1 MVFAGFEEPDGYCLD
16 ARTADSCWR
25 HRRPLITRETAFVK
39 SVLRP
44 WAARRLGS
52 YPRSYFKVLAASA
65 RKHLAL
71 AQRTLIVP
79 VWICLSAAH
88 R

>member
-44 WAARRLGS
+44 WAARRLGVIPEVIS
-52 YPRSYFKVLAASA
+52 KFSRHLPASILPW
-65 RKHLAL
+65 RNEL
-71 AQRTLIVP
+71 
-79 VWICLSAAH
+79 
-88 R
+88 